1 MSREGFLDGLSP
13 KILLRQGVENFSFI
27 RSKCLGLNQVKPFK
41 IQFIVS
47 DRGKRNDDQVRQF
60 LPHPSLPMLMLQ
72 YRNLTIG
79 RMLRETITSDCY
91 IRLLVYKQSRLVLST
106 SLDLSVDQ
114 NRPDVFSLHTVCLSY
129 RLLNSS
135 QLTLP
140 QQAATQGYISQRDE
154 MSQPG
159 LSRWSDSSFL

>member
-91 IRLLVYKQSRLVLST
+91 IRLLVYK
-106 SLDLSVDQ
+106 
-114 NRPDVFSLHTVCLSY
+114 
-129 RLLNSS
+129 
-135 QLTLP
+135 
-140 QQAATQGYISQRDE
+140 
-154 MSQPG
+154 
-159 LSRWSDSSFL
+159 